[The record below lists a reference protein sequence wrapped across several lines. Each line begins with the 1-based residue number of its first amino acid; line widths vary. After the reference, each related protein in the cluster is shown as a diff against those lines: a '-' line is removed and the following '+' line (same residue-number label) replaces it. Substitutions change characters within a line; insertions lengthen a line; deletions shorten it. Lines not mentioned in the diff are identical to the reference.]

1 MSAIQAL
8 ITSSQDG
15 TGTIQVPVTTI
26 DRVCREFEL
35 DRIDYIKLDIEGA
48 ELRALTGARDVIGRY
63 RPELCIATEHTQD
76 LFANAQAVRV
86 AGNRSELS
94 NAGHGGAPVSE
105 HLPGTR
111 SYTLYYA
118 LLLTRRA
125 SSF

>member
-35 DRIDYIKLDIEGA
+35 NRIDYIKLDIEGA

-86 AGNRSELS
+86 AGTTIDPSYRMRVTEAHPYRSIS
-94 NAGHGGAPVSE
+94 RGHVLTP
-105 HLPGTR
+105 
-111 SYTLYYA
+111 YTMLFY
-118 LLLTRRA
+118 
-125 SSF
+125 